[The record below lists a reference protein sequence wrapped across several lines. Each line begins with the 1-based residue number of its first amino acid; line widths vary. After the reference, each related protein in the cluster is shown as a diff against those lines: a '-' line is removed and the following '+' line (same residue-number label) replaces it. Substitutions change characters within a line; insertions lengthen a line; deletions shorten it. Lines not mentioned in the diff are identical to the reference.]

1 VNTVATTI
9 RSAQETYLMLDR
21 SSIWDAARRCDL
33 VLGAR
38 GLPHAIAGGVAV
50 CLHGYQ
56 RNTVD
61 VDILVRSED
70 AAAVRRTMEEEG
82 CAWDPVE
89 REFRGPDRVPIQF
102 LLSGESASD
111 DQALGVKLPD
121 PGEPGV
127 VTEIERLPV
136 VSLVR
141 LIELKLA
148 SGLGNLRRTH
158 RDFADV
164 VELIAVHGLSRSF
177 ARHLHKSLRK
187 EFRDLVLRARGEA

>member
-1 VNTVATTI
+1 
-9 RSAQETYLMLDR
+9 MLDR

-33 VLGAR
+33 VLRAR

-70 AAAVRRTMEEEG
+70 AAAVRRTMEEAG
-82 CAWDPVE
+82 FVWDPVE
-89 REFRGPDRVPIQF
+89 REFRGPDQVPIQF
-102 LLSGESASD
+102 LISGESASD